1 LENIS
6 HRKSALSIG
15 LDFSNG
21 GVFSLN
27 KEIYADKE
35 LIKSLHTLLKL
46 NLVRLMDVRLHKL
59 EFGPMSL
66 RRASSGEQCM
76 LVIMLGI
83 AGNINDG
90 SLISPKMA
98 RGFHESSGESFF
110 QLSWLS
116 IFYSNPFTSNSFKLN

>member
-1 LENIS
+1 MENIS

-90 SLISPKMA
+90 SLIFIDEPEQKD
-98 RGFHESSGESFF
+98 
-110 QLSWLS
+110 
-116 IFYSNPFTSNSFKLN
+116 